1 MATTNDV
8 IGITLGDAAGIGPEI
23 VVKAVSSGRLP
34 PTFQYTI
41 IGDAGVLDR
50 TCRNL
55 GVRPSFDLVEVGKH
69 DLASV
74 EPGKP
79 DKRAAKAAAEWL
91 EHGVKL
97 ARAKKIAALITAP
110 LNKAGLHM
118 AGINVPGQT
127 ELLGKL
133 SHAKR
138 IAMLLVGQ
146 FQKPPPVP
154 GGLAPTAWLRV
165 ALVTTHLA
173 LKEVPRAITKQ
184 KILDVIE
191 LTHAALGEFGLQRRR
206 IGIAGLNPHAGDNG
220 TFGNEEIKIIAPAVE
235 AAVKKGITAIGP
247 RPADT
252 IFHEAY
258 KGEFDAIV
266 AMYHD
271 QGLGPLKMLAFDTGV
286 NLTLGLPFVRTSPDH
301 GTAYDIAGRNV
312 ANPASF
318 LAAVQLAIKLV
329 RPPEAKPAGTA

>member
-34 PTFQYTI
+34 PNFQYII

-55 GVRPSFDLVEVGKH
+55 GVRPTFDLVEVGKH
-69 DLASV
+69 DLANI

-97 ARAKKIAALITAP
+97 ARAKKIAALVTAP

-118 AGINVPGQT
+118 AGIKVPGQT

-138 IAMLLVGQ
+138 IAMMLVGQ
-146 FQKPPPVP
+146 FQKPPPML
-154 GGLAPTAWLRV
+154 GALAPTAWLRV
-165 ALVTTHLA
+165 ALATTHLA
-173 LKEVPRAITKQ
+173 LKDVPRALTKQ
-184 KILDVIE
+184 KVFDVIE
-191 LTHAALGEFGLQRRR
+191 LTHIALATFGLQRRR

-220 TFGNEEIKIIAPAVE
+220 TFGNEEGRIIEPAVQ

-258 KGEFDAIV
+258 KGEFDAVV

-286 NLTLGLPFVRTSPDH
+286 NITLGLPFVRTSPDH

-329 RPPEAKPAGTA
+329 RPSEAKPAGTT

>member
-8 IGITLGDAAGIGPEI
+8 IGITIGDAAGIGPEI

-34 PTFQYTI
+34 PNFQYTI

-50 TCRNL
+50 TCRSL
-55 GVRPSFDLVEVGKH
+55 GVRPSFDLIEVGKH
-69 DLASV
+69 DLANV

-91 EHGVKL
+91 DHGVKL
-97 ARAKKIAALITAP
+97 ARAKKIAALVTAP
-110 LNKAGLHM
+110 LNKAALHM
-118 AGINVPGQT
+118 AGIKVPGQT

-133 SHAKR
+133 SHARR
-138 IAMLLVGQ
+138 IAMMLVGQ

-154 GGLAPTAWLRV
+154 GTLAPTAWLRV
-165 ALVTTHLA
+165 ALATTHLA
-173 LKEVPRAITKQ
+173 LKDVPRALTKQ
-184 KILDVIE
+184 KIFDVID
-191 LTHAALGEFGLQRRR
+191 LTNATLGEFGLQRRR
-206 IGIAGLNPHAGDNG
+206 IGVAGLNPHAGDNG
-220 TFGNEEIKIIAPAVE
+220 TFGNEETRIIAPAVE
-235 AAVKKGITAIGP
+235 AAAKKGITVIGP

-258 KGEFDAIV
+258 KGEFDAVI

-286 NLTLGLPFVRTSPDH
+286 NLTLGLPFIRTSPDH

-318 LAAVQLAIKLV
+318 LAAVQLAIKLA
-329 RPPEAKPAGTA
+329 RPTEAKPAPTA